1 MKQIKAILHGECILS
16 QSSLP
21 TDAILEEIKDP
32 FVIIANSEVT
42 GNHHVI
48 DMKPGV
54 EVYKSGTK
62 RFIKNSGPTQVRCV
76 IAERHNAIDL
86 APGVWEVGIQ
96 QEFDYFAMAKKN
108 VAD

>member
-1 MKQIKAILHGECILS
+1 MNPIKAILHGECILS
-16 QSSLP
+16 ESSLP
-21 TDAILEEIKDP
+21 ADAVREEINES

-42 GNHHVI
+42 GNHHIV

-54 EVYKSGTK
+54 EVFKTSTK
-62 RFIKNSGPTQVRCV
+62 RFIKNSVPTQVRCV
-76 IAERHNAIDL
+76 VAERHTAIDL
-86 APGVWEVGIQ
+86 APGVWDIGIQ